1 MTITKAALAD
11 HLVDTTE
18 LSRRETMQIA
28 EAFYEGMKEAN
39 VINSELKLSIQNYS
53 CRSG

>member
-11 HLVDTTE
+11 HLVDTIG

-28 EAFYEGMKEAN
+28 EAFYEGMKEA
-39 VINSELKLSIQNYS
+39 IALDSE
-53 CRSG
+53 